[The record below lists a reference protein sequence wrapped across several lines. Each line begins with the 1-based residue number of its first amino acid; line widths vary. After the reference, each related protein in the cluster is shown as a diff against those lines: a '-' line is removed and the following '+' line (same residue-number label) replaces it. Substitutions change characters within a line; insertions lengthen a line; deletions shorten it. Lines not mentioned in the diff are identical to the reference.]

1 VHNVLSEISMKICTS
16 INDNHKE
23 GSIRTA
29 MKERECRT
37 DGEPYPVRVAV
48 LAFRVR
54 PHCLLS
60 VQINVPYI
68 DVVLYR
74 VVLIL

>member
-1 VHNVLSEISMKICTS
+1 MHNVLSEICMKICTS

-29 MKERECRT
+29 VKERECQT
-37 DGEPYPVRVAV
+37 YGEPCPVRVAV

-60 VQINVPYI
+60 VEINVTYI
-68 DVVLYR
+68 EVALYR
-74 VVLIL
+74 MVLLF